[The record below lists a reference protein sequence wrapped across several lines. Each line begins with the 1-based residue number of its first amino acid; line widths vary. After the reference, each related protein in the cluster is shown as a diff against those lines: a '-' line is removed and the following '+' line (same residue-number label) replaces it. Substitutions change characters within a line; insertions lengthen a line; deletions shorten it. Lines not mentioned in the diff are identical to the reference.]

1 MKNSIVILIAL
12 CLTFVAAQSF
22 AQNVTTE
29 EVEFKKGDIELSA
42 GVGLLS
48 TFVSKNTSTKVLPV
62 NFALNYRLSQN
73 VSLGAYMAY
82 SSTEWKPQP
91 TADEVPKEYLI
102 NNFYVA
108 GLRAEGHF
116 NKDRVDFYGGA
127 MLGVTKSLIDTNIEP
142 DDKQPEDIEIEKDA
156 KPVVTYSGYIG
167 MKYMMTRHFGVF
179 GEIGY
184 GASLVSVGVT
194 TKF

>member
-1 MKNSIVILIAL
+1 MKNPIVILIAL
-12 CLTFVAAQSF
+12 CLTFVSTQSF
-22 AQNVTTE
+22 AQNVTSE

-48 TFVSKNTSTKVLPV
+48 TFNSKSTTTKVLPV
-62 NFALNYRLSQN
+62 NFMLNYRINQN
-73 VSLGAYMAY
+73 VSIGGYLAY

-116 NKDRVDFYGGA
+116 NKDRIDFYGGA
-127 MLGVTKSLIDTNIEP
+127 MLGVTKSNIDTNILP
-142 DDKQPEDIEIEKDA
+142 TDPQPENVQIDFDPKS
-156 KPVVTYSGYIG
+156 KFTYSGYLG
-167 MKYMMTRHFGVF
+167 LKYMMTKHFGVY

-184 GASLVSVGVT
+184 GASLVSVGIT
-194 TKF
+194 SKF